1 MFLHVSTQYRNKAIK
16 VSVAEPPFFL
26 SLFWLHLWLHLRLH
40 LHFQPYIATLK
51 CNNIR
56 NMSRWWFLFTL
67 AASNHTVKFIKQI
80 ISAPDP
86 QNNFGYTGTG
96 YVTLIKNNKK

>member
-1 MFLHVSTQYRNKAIK
+1 
-16 VSVAEPPFFL
+16 
-26 SLFWLHLWLHLRLH
+26 
-40 LHFQPYIATLK
+40 
-51 CNNIR
+51 
-56 NMSRWWFLFTL
+56 MSRWWFLFTL

-86 QNNFGYTGTG
+86 QNTFGYTGTG